1 VEGDDLAVI
10 GSSRSIDQTASG
22 ASSNGKL
29 KGDRHDPKLA
39 QSTSK
44 TNEASG
50 FQLIQTRGSTTNPLI
65 FLNNRDLLHAFYTFS
80 LGLRKHLCLP
90 VGPSLS
96 YDALG
101 L

>member
-50 FQLIQTRGSTTNPLI
+50 FQLIQKRESTTNPLI
-65 FLNNRDLLHAFYTFS
+65 FLNNRDLSHAVCTFS
-80 LGLRKHLCLP
+80 LGLWKRLRLP

-96 YDALG
+96 NDALE

>member
-1 VEGDDLAVI
+1 MEGDDLAVI
-10 GSSRSIDQTASG
+10 GGSRSIDQTASG

-39 QSTSK
+39 QGTSK

-50 FQLIQTRGSTTNPLI
+50 FQLIQKRGSTTNSLI
-65 FLNNRDLLHAFYTFS
+65 FLNKSDSLHAFCTFS
-80 LGLRKHLCLP
+80 LGLWKRLRLP

-96 YDALG
+96 NDALE